1 MAIYDAMSTPVEGKE
16 MTSKRC
22 WQTVVVGA
30 LCALALGCA
39 GDKAAERKDSR
50 GTDGDGTV
58 IAENIRQKKTGDET
72 QTETDLNG
80 DKKPDVFTYTVKGKS
95 ADGKDIDRLVRK
107 ELDINADG
115 KIDIS
120 RNYDEREQISREA
133 LDLDFDGKVDQ
144 VNFYEKGVIVRKER
158 DLSSAGKPSL
168 WLFFEKGKLV
178 RKERDTNGDGRVDYW
193 EYWEND
199 QVDRIGEDLDGDGNV
214 DKWTKNPDSET

>member
-1 MAIYDAMSTPVEGKE
+1 MTWTTPLRNTLLAAALAFASLGCSTNKSAEKGETKTAEGE
-16 MTSKRC
+16 
-22 WQTVVVGA
+22 TVV
-30 LCALALGCA
+30 
-39 GDKAAERKDSR
+39 
-50 GTDGDGTV
+50 T
-58 IAENIRQKKTGDET
+58 ENIKQRKAGDET

-80 DKKPDVFTYTVKGKS
+80 DKKPDVFTYTVKAKS

-120 RNYDEREQISREA
+120 RTYDEREQISREA

>member
-1 MAIYDAMSTPVEGKE
+1 
-16 MTSKRC
+16 MTSMNLLWKSI
-22 WQTVVVGA
+22 VVVLGVTT
-30 LCALALGCA
+30 LGCA
-39 GDKAAERKDSR
+39 SSKGAEK
-50 GTDGDGTV
+50 TDGKASDGDATV
-58 IAENIRQKKTGDET
+58 VSENIRQKKSGDEL

-80 DKKPDVFTYTVKGKS
+80 DKKPDVFTYTIKAKS

-120 RNYDEREQISREA
+120 RTYDEREQISREA

-193 EYWEND
+193 EYWENEM
-199 QVDRIGEDLDGDGNV
+199 VDRIGEDLDGDGNV
-214 DKWTKNPDSET
+214 DKWTKNPDSDNG

>member
-1 MAIYDAMSTPVEGKE
+1 MTPMRLNLKALA
-16 MTSKRC
+16 
-22 WQTVVVGA
+22 VGA
-30 LCALALGCA
+30 LCATVFACA
-39 GDKAAERKDSR
+39 SDKAAEKKDSAQNA
-50 GTDGDGTV
+50 DGTV
-58 IAENIRQKKTGDET
+58 VAESIRQKKSGDET
-72 QTETDLNG
+72 LTETDLNN
-80 DKKPDVFTYTVKGKS
+80 DKKPDVFSYTIKTRG
-95 ADGKDIDRLVRK
+95 ADGKESERVVRK

-115 KIDIS
+115 RIDIS

-193 EYWEND
+193 EYWENE

>member
-1 MAIYDAMSTPVEGKE
+1 MTWTIPLRKTLLAATLALAAQSCSTNKGAEKGETKGAEGE
-16 MTSKRC
+16 
-22 WQTVVVGA
+22 TVV
-30 LCALALGCA
+30 
-39 GDKAAERKDSR
+39 
-50 GTDGDGTV
+50 T
-58 IAENIRQKKTGDET
+58 ENIKQRKAGDET

-80 DKKPDVFTYTVKGKS
+80 DKKPDVFTYTVKAKS

>member
-1 MAIYDAMSTPVEGKE
+1 
-16 MTSKRC
+16 MTSMSLVRKSL
-22 WQTVVVGA
+22 VVGA
-30 LCALALGCA
+30 LAWLALGCA
-39 GDKAAERKDSR
+39 SSKSAEK
-50 GTDGDGTV
+50 TDGKTTEGGDATV
-58 IAENIRQKKTGDET
+58 VSENIKQKKAGDET

-80 DKKPDVFTYTVKGKS
+80 DKKPDVFSYTVKAKS

-120 RNYDEREQISREA
+120 RTYDEREQISREA

>member
-1 MAIYDAMSTPVEGKE
+1 MSTLPEGKE
-16 MTSKRC
+16 MTSLKRLSV
-22 WQTVVVGA
+22 WGTVM
-30 LCALALGCA
+30 ALGAVSGCATTKGDEKA
-39 GDKAAERKDSR
+39 GDK
-50 GTDGDGTV
+50 GGDGSTV
-58 IAENIRQKKTGDET
+58 VSESIRQKKSGDEIV
-72 QTETDLNG
+72 TETDLNG
-80 DKKPDVFTYTVKGKS
+80 DKKPDVFAYTVKGKS

-193 EYWEND
+193 EYWENE